1 MLPGWSDGDI
11 MGCDLVRLHVA
22 LDTAR
27 KRIEAES
34 RERYRLA
41 GYKVPEPID
50 TEELDDDAFNA
61 QIRGTVALM
70 RARAA

>member
-1 MLPGWSDGDI
+1 
-11 MGCDLVRLHVA
+11 MGCDLARLHVA
-22 LDTAR
+22 LDAAR

-41 GYKVPEPID
+41 GYKVPEPTD
-50 TEELDDDAFNA
+50 TAELADEEFNA
-61 QIRGTVALM
+61 QIRETVAMM